1 MAGVIGGG
9 QVKVLDLFSGIGG
22 FSLAMHRAGFE
33 TVAFSEIEPFPSRVL
48 AERFDAPN
56 LGDITKI
63 KAREVERR
71 FGRVDVVCGG
81 FPCQDLSVAGKRA
94 GLAGA
99 RSGLFWQI
107 VRLADELR
115 PRFLLLE
122 NVPGL
127 LSSNGGRDFG
137 AVVWALATLGYGVSW
152 RVLDAQYFGVP
163 QRRRRVFV
171 IGCLG
176 GPCPPE
182 ILFEPE
188 GLRGDFEA
196 GGEEG
201 ARVAA
206 PLTAGSGSG
215 RNRAGRR
222 REDDYNI
229 VAALTADGVGTCGV
243 DDNQGQAGHIVAAP
257 LTTKPYAD
265 NEAQESRLV
274 YACQGSNVGEFG
286 TLKSGN
292 GHVTGGVPFVTH
304 ALTGEGFDASEDGTG
319 RGTPIV
325 PFDTTQITSGEN
337 RSNPKAGDPSHPLAA
352 AGHPPAIA
360 YPVQDGRER
369 SKAQNGAGIGGEDDP
384 AYTVNS
390 TGEGAI
396 AFTERERDQGRTF
409 EHSEELAYALTN
421 PASGGRTHSRQL
433 YDGAGVRRL
442 TPLECERLQGFP
454 DGWTGITGASD
465 SARYRAC
472 GNAIA
477 VPVVEWIAHR
487 LKGCG

>member
-1 MAGVIGGG
+1 M
-9 QVKVLDLFSGIGG
+9 KMLDLFSGIGG

-33 TVAFSEIEPFPSRVL
+33 TVAFSEVEPFPLRVL

-56 LGDITKI
+56 LGDVTKVD
-63 KAREVERR
+63 AEEVRER
-71 FGRVDVVCGG
+71 FGRVDVICGG

-94 GLAGA
+94 GLAGG
-99 RSGLFWQI
+99 RSGLFWEI
-107 VRLADELR
+107 IRLTRGLQPAWLV
-115 PRFLLLE
+115 LE

-127 LSSNGGRDFG
+127 LSSDNGRDMRG
-137 AVVWALATLGYGVSW
+137 VVSALDELGYGVAW
-152 RVLDAQYFGVP
+152 RCLDAQHFGVP
-163 QRRRRVFV
+163 QRRNRLFFV
-171 IGCLG
+171 CRLG
-176 GPCPPE
+176 APCPPE

-188 GLRGDFEA
+188 GLRGDIEA

-206 PLTAGSGSG
+206 SLTAGSGNG

-222 REDDYNI
+222 REDDVNI
-229 VAALTADGVGTCGV
+229 VAALTADGVGTCGA
-243 DDNQGQAGHIVAAP
+243 DDKQAQAGHLVPPLRSNPYGDHVAAEGHLVTT
-257 LTTKPYAD
+257 LTARYGKGPDSDATEP
-265 NEAQESRLV
+265 LV

-304 ALTGEGFDASEDGTG
+304 ALTGEGHDASEDGTG

-325 PFDTTQITSGEN
+325 PIQHGYHPDKG
-337 RSNPKAGDPSHPLAA
+337 SNGFGVGRAGDPSYTLDTAGDAA
-352 AGHPPAIA
+352 
-360 YPVQDGRER
+360 V
-369 SKAQNGAGIGGEDDP
+369 
-384 AYTVNS
+384 
-390 TGEGAI
+390 
-396 AFTERERDQGRTF
+396 AFTERGRKEGRTF
-409 EHSEELAYALTN
+409 EHQDELAYALTN

-454 DGWTGITGASD
+454 DDWTNIAGASD
-465 SARYRAC
+465 SARYRAL

-487 LKGCG
+487 LRRAS